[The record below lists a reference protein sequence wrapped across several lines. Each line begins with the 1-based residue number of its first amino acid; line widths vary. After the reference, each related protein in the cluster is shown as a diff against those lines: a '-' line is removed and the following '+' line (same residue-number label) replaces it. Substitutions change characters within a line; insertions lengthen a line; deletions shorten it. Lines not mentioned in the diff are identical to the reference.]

1 MARSRANR
9 RNTMDCA
16 ILNEMFID
24 DDNNK
29 TTDKRSRNLLR
40 DSEREA
46 KRSSVLN
53 PSAPIDS
60 TNQTSLEE
68 RAESMPIPRPL
79 TKNMLAIVPKVV
91 RIIRFCF
98 CLFFLFSIKI
108 PFQVESC
115 NRYMSV
121 TSRPVGCRTSAPPIS
136 FGIHVELVDRKFQSR
151 RDFHE
156 TFANLIKL
164 GSTISDKQETKM
176 SPEDH
181 TWQTELKDLIWLELQ
196 AWHADRSLDQ
206 QDKYLYT
213 ARQGVPELLE
223 KIQNYKFHPK
233 YTREASVISTDS
245 GNGSDGSSATPDVT
259 DSSECGSVVFRF
271 DVDYKKK
278 NFFRRNTND
287 MSRLLLALL

>member
-1 MARSRANR
+1 MLFSCIYREVNTKQSRGTTRMARSRANR

-24 DDNNK
+24 DDNSK
-29 TTDKRSRNLLR
+29 STDKRARNLLR

-53 PSAPIDS
+53 PAVPVDLTNPIS
-60 TNQTSLEE
+60 YEE

-79 TKNMLAIVPKVV
+79 TKNMLAIVPK
-91 RIIRFCF
+91 
-98 CLFFLFSIKI
+98 L
-108 PFQVESC
+108 VESC

-136 FGIHVELVDRKFQSR
+136 FGCTDESFDRKFQTR

-223 KIQNYKFHPK
+223 KIQNYKFLPK
-233 YTREASVISTDS
+233 YIREASVLSTDS
-245 GNGSDGSSATPDVT
+245 GNGSDGSSQTPDVT
-259 DSSECGSVVFRF
+259 DNSEYYDDR
-271 DVDYKKK
+271 
-278 NFFRRNTND
+278 T
-287 MSRLLLALL
+287 L